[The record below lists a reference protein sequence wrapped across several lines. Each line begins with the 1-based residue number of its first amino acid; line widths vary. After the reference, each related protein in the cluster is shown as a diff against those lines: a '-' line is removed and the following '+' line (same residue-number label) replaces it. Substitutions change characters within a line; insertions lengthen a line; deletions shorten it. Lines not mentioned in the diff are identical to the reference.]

1 MRKSLIALSLMSS
14 LLLFNQPI
22 YADDVSDIEHILE
35 SIAEYTSGTEEYTQL
50 MKQLDQDQMDMLI
63 QQFGYGGLLNDD
75 AAMKERKWSPDTW
88 DDALQGLSGGNS
100 DRYDEL
106 VDEYKTAHP
115 YLSQEDMSKGASTAY
130 TEDYQQQVDTNRA
143 AMSHASYSFEDVNKH
158 LDNIKELTGKIDAQT
173 NPRSLQEID
182 ARINAEVAYL
192 QVEQIKS
199 MSILNEQIAQQQA
212 SELVHEKEASQF
224 NQIPDK

>member
-1 MRKSLIALSLMSS
+1 MKKLLITLFMISS
-14 LLLFNQPI
+14 LCILNPV

-50 MKQLDQDQMDMLI
+50 MKELDQDQMNMLI

-100 DRYDEL
+100 DRYNEL
-106 VDEYKTAHP
+106 VDDYKTAHP
-115 YLSQEDMSKGASTAY
+115 YLSNDDMSKGSSQAY
-130 TEDYQQQVDTNRA
+130 ATNYQQQVETNRA

-158 LDNIKELTGKIDAQT
+158 LDNIKELTSKIDAQT

-199 MSILNEQIAQQQA
+199 IAILNEQIAQEQA
-212 SELVHEKEASQF
+212 SEIVHETAASQF